1 MNNPLPPDPMF
12 ESLRERILAL
22 PDPRQRRFIQEYLI
36 DNNASRAA
44 REAGWS
50 RGSAGEIGRRLL
62 KRPEIRGVIDS
73 FLTIQGT
80 DIASRIGRQA
90 VVAKVMMERL
100 LDHELPLGERQLA
113 QKALASAEGQITEM
127 TTARAKVEISASAPL
142 HGYFAQGTL
151 AKVADFYRKKT
162 GEEYTMGTEL
172 SAGNNRTA
180 DGGTPRFTVA
190 DAQVLVLMNR
200 MKFANKI
207 DDFSELG
214 SQIELQEHHYTDL
227 DLVDEADVSAEQ
239 GSEKDNHD
247 EPEPNDH
254 RNP

>member
-1 MNNPLPPDPMF
+1 MNDTLPPDPLF
-12 ESLRERILAL
+12 EGLRERILAL
-22 PDPRQRRFIQEYLI
+22 PDPRQRKFIQEYLI

-73 FLTIQGT
+73 FLSIQGT

-90 VVAKVMMERL
+90 LVAKVMMERL

-151 AKVADFYRKKT
+151 GKIADFYRKKT
-162 GEEYTMGTEL
+162 GREYSISPEL
-172 SAGNNRTA
+172 SANHNQTLGSEA
-180 DGGTPRFTVA
+180 PRFTAA
-190 DAQVLVLMNR
+190 DAQVLVLMNE
-200 MKFANKI
+200 MKCADKI
-207 DDFSELG
+207 EDFSELEG
-214 SQIELQEHHYTDL
+214 QIEIQEQHQADL
-227 DLVDEADVSAEQ
+227 EKPDIPEVSNQ
-239 GSEKDNHD
+239 NYLRKDNHH
-247 EPEPNDH
+247 EPRSRDH
-254 RNP
+254 RDK